1 MKKNKRFVQRFI
13 SHLFGMYNVPKIPIY
28 VHYGYPSCIDPD
40 GNVAFGV
47 YCYPKDGKGETC
59 IHIAGEIGTTG
70 IISCIAHEFVHHMQR
85 INGRDMDDVESIERD
100 AEYWGAGL
108 MGQWLINKTKR
119 REQRCFG
126 IFPIWEHAPKDSV
139 PK

>member
-13 SHLFGMYNVPKIPIY
+13 NHLFGMYNVPKIPIY

-40 GNVAFGV
+40 GNVVFGV

-59 IHIAGEIGTTG
+59 IHVAGEIGTTG
-70 IISCIAHEFVHHMQR
+70 IMSVIAHEFVHHVQR
-85 INGRDMDDVESIERD
+85 RHGRDMDNDDVEPD

-108 MGQWLINKTKR
+108 MGQWLINKKR
-119 REQRCFG
+119 VGEHCYG
-126 IFPIWEHAPKDSV
+126 ISPIWEHAPKDSV